1 MNADTVRTRN
11 SGALRDS
18 AETRSVSSHFL
29 KGFWSRRAD
38 SNRRPADYES
48 AALARHAPSGKGDFL
63 RSPSGARTSRGF
75 VPPAWGVRWLGNGAD
90 SEPGGW
96 LGALVWSVR
105 RTDPHAISR
114 LTHPRGERRG
124 LFRPKR
130 ETETGPGRAFGL
142 HSPARAH
149 SGGWLMLGRCH
160 LIRHI
165 ESPWRSGER
174 TRPHPRI
181 PYRTTAIGRGEN
193 ARLRRGG
200 ASRMVVSAW
209 DSAKVLDQNPAEVAG
224 MIEPAVPESARGS
237 LSGLADWLAERAVQR
252 EPVSPPQIP

>member
-1 MNADTVRTRN
+1 MAG
-11 SGALRDS
+11 GAL
-18 AETRSVSSHFL
+18 
-29 KGFWSRRAD
+29 
-38 SNRRPADYES
+38 
-48 AALARHAPSGKGDFL
+48 
-63 RSPSGARTSRGF
+63 GAF
-75 VPPAWGVRWLGNGAD
+75 
-90 SEPGGW
+90 
-96 LGALVWSVR
+96 VWSVR

-193 ARLRRGG
+193 LRLRRGG

-209 DSAKVLDQNPAEVAG
+209 DRRSRSAKTPRNRGDFSGCGRVRAG
-224 MIEPAVPESARGS
+224 SLCNSRLVGGESGIRTHGTFRYTRFPSVRLQPLGHLSAQQSVTGVSWFVNRRRSRASARSWRRGRDS
-237 LSGLADWLAERAVQR
+237 NPR
-252 EPVSPPQIP
+252 